1 MPLIS
6 YRTNSLPPGYSS
18 QTGIYGGHPGLFA
31 DDVLAT
37 GFEASSFPSQ
47 ANTVAL
53 SHDYGAL
60 YEVPIVS
67 QYGALY
73 EVPIVSAYGAPK
85 WWQLRKRWQERN
97 SEEEEDGPEPTNPK
111 RRRKW
116 RKRRMRRAMRKMRR
130 DGRRQMRPAHGRQNV
145 RWATYPQKPGI
156 ESGYEIQDEAV
167 LMETPLNEMAFEPMP
182 PPGMD
187 KKWLLIGGGLAIAAA
202 AVVVMKKR
210 TKK

>member
-1 MPLIS
+1 MHHIS
-6 YRTNSLPPGYSS
+6 YRTNSLPPGYAP
-18 QTGIYGGHPGLFA
+18 QTGIYGA
-31 DDVLAT
+31 CR
-37 GFEASSFPSQ
+37 
-47 ANTVAL
+47 
-53 SHDYGAL
+53 
-60 YEVPIVS
+60 EVPIVS

-97 SEEEEDGPEPTNPK
+97 SEEEDGPEPTNPK

-116 RKRRMRRAMRKMRR
+116 RKRRALRRMRRRMRQQR
-130 DGRRQMRPAHGRQNV
+130 GQQNL

-156 ESGYEIQDEAV
+156 ESGYEIQDESV
-167 LMETPLNEMAFEPMP
+167 LMETPLSEMALEPLP
-182 PPGMD
+182 APGMD

-202 AVVVMKKR
+202 AAVMMKKR